1 VQEIKLRTAKENITR
16 VKTVKE
22 RCTRKRGELLSQQ
35 IDLWNQDAEEYK
47 NFFQMLAT
55 VFAKA
60 ATLQIAVEI
69 INGHIL
75 DRVRE
80 GKRGQA
86 RDARIKSTDVNKAR
100 ADLRHPQYTTR
111 WVHMGL
117 AELKQHQITYGITG
131 ILEPLAANHFRYES
145 SSGLLRSR

>member
-1 VQEIKLRTAKENITR
+1 

-47 NFFQMLAT
+47 KEVFQMLAT

-60 ATLQIAVEI
+60 AALQIAVEI

-75 DRVRE
+75 DRVRQ

-86 RDARIKSTDVNKAR
+86 QDARIKSTDVNKAR
-100 ADLRHPQYTTR
+100 ADLRDPQYTTR
-111 WVHMGL
+111 
-117 AELKQHQITYGITG
+117 
-131 ILEPLAANHFRYES
+131 
-145 SSGLLRSR
+145 